1 MQRTLTVDADQMKS
15 AKHARVNHFVNGPHG
30 LLRDHAQSP
39 VVAVLNQGN
48 EHARKRTLKT
58 TSAQL
63 LKTLKRVVKEN
74 ETVISVLTL
83 SNCKG
88 LLSTLGKIWEF
99 AD

>member
-1 MQRTLTVDADQMKS
+1 MVDEWK
-15 AKHARVNHFVNGPHG
+15 
-30 LLRDHAQSP
+30 
-39 VVAVLNQGN
+39 
-48 EHARKRTLKT
+48 RK
-58 TSAQL
+58 
-63 LKTLKRVVKEN
+63 KRVVKEN